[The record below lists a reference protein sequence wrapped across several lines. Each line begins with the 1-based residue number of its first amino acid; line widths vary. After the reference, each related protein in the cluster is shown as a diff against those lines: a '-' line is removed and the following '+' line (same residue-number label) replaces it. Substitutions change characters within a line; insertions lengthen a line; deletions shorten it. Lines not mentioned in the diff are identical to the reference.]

1 MLAQIK
7 FNLDE
12 HSIEMIDAIQKK
24 YNLKSRDEAL
34 NRFLLQQGTEFLD
47 DDFELSPEELAYYDK
62 IVKEHEAKYGIG
74 KRTMTLKELDK
85 LLGLDK
91 K

>member
-12 HSIEMIDAIQKK
+12 HSIKMIDAIQKK
-24 YNLKSRDEAL
+24 YNFKSRDEAL
-34 NRFLLQQGTEFLD
+34 NNFLLQQGSEYLE
-47 DDFELSPEELAYYDK
+47 DDFKISEEELKRYDD
-62 IVKEHEAKYGIG
+62 IVREHEAKYGIG
-74 KRTMTLKELDK
+74 KRTMTLEELDK